1 MQKALLF
8 LFIFLSIIQHA
19 TAQDFPYG
27 TVTIQEMNM
36 KAYPKD
42 TSAHAVVLQ
51 EFGRSAINITS
62 DDNIKLIYEYHVKI
76 KIFDSKGFDKGTVQI
91 PVYNNSN
98 ADSYEDVSGITGV
111 TFYKDDNGF
120 TKKVELEDKKIYPV
134 KENKHWANYK
144 FALPGLRNGCIIEYK
159 YRVESPYFENFHS
172 WHFQDD
178 IPKVYS
184 EYEVHIPAFWN
195 YNASLKGSLKLTKN
209 TSKIESKCFET
220 HGASCDCSLMNYGMS
235 DVPAFIE
242 DDYMT
247 TPKNFLSTINFELI
261 EYTNPYNGVKRKVT
275 SEWRDIDYT
284 LKTAPEFGGQLKR
297 KGLLKDR
304 VASII
309 TGKND
314 DISKAKAVYE
324 YWQKWFKWN
333 GVIGIWSAD
342 GIGKALDTHSGSVPD
357 INLSLVTALNV
368 AGLNAEAVLL
378 STRDNG
384 VLNSLYPV
392 LGDFNYVV
400 AKVNIGDQIYLLDAA
415 DPLLPFGM
423 LPLKCLNDKG
433 RVFSLDRPSYFID
446 LNLPQKEKST
456 YMLNVTLADDGK
468 LKGTLINY
476 STGYE
481 AYKRR
486 TAIKKFNSTDEY
498 VESLNGKLPRWKIL
512 NPDIKNIDS
521 LDMPVVEKYEVEINA
536 YDKLGDERLTFNPY
550 YYDRLTT
557 NPFKLSERSYPVD
570 MGMASED
577 RYLITLHL
585 PAQYAVETPPAI
597 TAIAVP
603 NNGGKYITSYEAAD
617 NSFSFSYVTQFT
629 KSVYGAEEYPYL
641 KEFFNKI
648 IQSQKTEM
656 VFKKK
661 Q

>member
-1 MQKALLF
+1 
-8 LFIFLSIIQHA
+8 
-19 TAQDFPYG
+19 
-27 TVTIQEMNM
+27 
-36 KAYPKD
+36 
-42 TSAHAVVLQ
+42 
-51 EFGRSAINITS
+51 
-62 DDNIKLIYEYHVKI
+62 
-76 KIFDSKGFDKGTVQI
+76 
-91 PVYNNSN
+91 
-98 ADSYEDVSGITGV
+98 
-111 TFYKDDNGF
+111 
-120 TKKVELEDKKIYPV
+120 
-134 KENKHWANYK
+134 
-144 FALPGLRNGCIIEYK
+144 
-159 YRVESPYFENFHS
+159 
-172 WHFQDD
+172 
-178 IPKVYS
+178 
-184 EYEVHIPAFWN
+184 
-195 YNASLKGSLKLTKN
+195 
-209 TSKIESKCFET
+209 
-220 HGASCDCSLMNYGMS
+220 
-235 DVPAFIE
+235 
-242 DDYMT
+242 
-247 TPKNFLSTINFELI
+247 
-261 EYTNPYNGVKRKVT
+261 
-275 SEWRDIDYT
+275 DYT
-284 LKTAPEFGGQLKR
+284 LKAAPEFGGQLKR
-297 KGLLKDR
+297 KSLLKDR
-304 VASII
+304 VTPII

-314 DISKAKAVYE
+314 ELTKAKAIYE

-333 GVIGIWSAD
+333 GGIGIWSAD
-342 GIGKALDTHSGSVPD
+342 GIGKALDTHTGSVPD
-357 INLSLVTALNV
+357 INLSLVTALSV

-384 VLNSLYPV
+384 ALNTLYPV

-400 AKVNIGDQIYLLDAA
+400 AKVNIGDQIYLLDAT
-415 DPLLPFGM
+415 DPLLPFGL

-433 RVFSLDRPSYFID
+433 RVFSLDKPSYFID

-512 NPDIKNIDS
+512 NPDIENIDS
-521 LDMPVVEKYEVEINA
+521 LDMPVVERYDVEINA

-550 YYDRLTT
+550 YYDRLIT
-557 NPFKLSERSYPVD
+557 NPFKLTERSYPVD

-603 NNGGKYITSYEAAD
+603 NNGGRYITSYEAGD

-629 KSVYGAEEYPYL
+629 KSVYSAEEYPYL

-648 IQSQKTEM
+648 ILSQKTEM

-661 Q
+661 